1 MSLTLLHLLR
11 ALSCQEVTEDDVLDA
26 SCLLEVLRIYRWQIS
41 TFEEQDAH
49 ELFHVL
55 TSSLEDERDRQPRV
69 THLFD
74 VHSLEV
80 TSLPMLFRYQK
91 FPYALGSWV
100 AF

>member
-1 MSLTLLHLLR
+1 MSLG
-11 ALSCQEVTEDDVLDA
+11 SD
-26 SCLLEVLRIYRWQIS
+26 SIS
-41 TFEEQDAH
+41 QDAH

-80 TSLPMLFRYQK
+80 IPFLPLAET
-91 FPYALGSWV
+91 PGICPHSPVESVWLGSFYSAPKAV
-100 AF
+100 L